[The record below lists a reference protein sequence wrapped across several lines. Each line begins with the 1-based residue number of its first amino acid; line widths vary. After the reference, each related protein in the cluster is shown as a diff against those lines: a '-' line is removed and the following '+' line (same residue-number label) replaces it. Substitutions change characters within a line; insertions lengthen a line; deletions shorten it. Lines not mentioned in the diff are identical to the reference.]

1 MDSTALSNNTNK
13 ESTEG
18 MELFVDYGES
28 ETAKK
33 YRTEQAVRLKDKKLF
48 DTVKES
54 EKEYWKIFNR
64 ANPEHAKPQLA
75 EEPVPLEP
83 VKPKDNT

>member
-1 MDSTALSNNTNK
+1 MNSTALSNDRNN
-13 ESTEG
+13 ESTKG
-18 MELFVDYGES
+18 METFVDCDES
-28 ETAKK
+28 ETAEK
-33 YRTEQAVRLKDKKLF
+33 YRTELTARLKDKKPF

>member
-18 MELFVDYGES
+18 MEPFVDYGES
-28 ETAKK
+28 ETAEK
-33 YRTEQAVRLKDKKLF
+33 YKTEQAVRLKDKKLF

-75 EEPVPLEP
+75 EESVPLEP
-83 VKPKDNT
+83 VKSKNNT